1 MKYILDQK
9 RDNKSHNA
17 TGKAINDV
25 FAIMNECGVKVV
37 PGVPKDKSK
46 LLRVFDYPILIC
58 FCVFVA
64 GRGDSII
71 YVYKENTLKIKI
83 VNALRGIKGY
93 KTVCLINDV
102 NSIREGVPEKI
113 DEEFSLIGGANIIL
127 APNEGSIKFMR
138 ERGMKNEMI
147 PVKVWD
153 YLMNE
158 PGDEVTICGSVDT
171 EGDTEKRRASGNALH
186 VAFAGNLGKSAFIK
200 ELSEPSVLSD
210 KVIYHLWGDIEDEH
224 FFDNFENVIY
234 EGSVSAAE
242 LIDVIRE
249 KCDAGLVWD
258 GEKATQIAGVYGEY
272 LRFNNSHKCGC
283 YLAAGLPVIVWTGS
297 GAAYFVKESGC
308 GWCIDS
314 LADIEKIAKKY
325 VGDENAANEA
335 SWDSSAAISEVSKKV
350 RCGYYLKCAVEQI

>member
-25 FAIMNECGVKVV
+25 FTIMNECGVKVV

-46 LLRVFDYPILIC
+46 LLRILDYPILIG
-58 FCVFVA
+58 FCLFVV

-83 VNALRGIKGY
+83 VNALRGVKGY

-153 YLMNE
+153 YLMEE
-158 PGDEVTICGSVDT
+158 PRNGERVD
-171 EGDTEKRRASGNALH
+171 NVFH

-200 ELSEPSVLSD
+200 ELSEPSIQSD
-210 KVIYHLWGDIEDEH
+210 KVIYHLWGDMDDEH
-224 FFDNFENVIY
+224 AFDNYPNVVY

-242 LIDVIRE
+242 LIDAISA

-258 GEKATQIAGVYGEY
+258 GERATKIAGVYGEY

-297 GAAYFVKESGC
+297 GASYFVKQTGC

-314 LADIEKIAKKY
+314 LADVEKIAKKY
-325 VGDENAANEA
+325 VGDESAANGA

-350 RCGYYLKCAVEQI
+350 RTGYYLKSAIEMI

>member
-9 RDNKSHNA
+9 RDNISHNA

-46 LLRVFDYPILIC
+46 LLRVLDYPILIG

-153 YLMNE
+153 YLMEE
-158 PGDEVTICGSVDT
+158 PDGASVNGGRGEVHQ
-171 EGDTEKRRASGNALH
+171 ENALH

-200 ELSEPSVLSD
+200 ELSEPSIQSD

-224 FFDNFENVIY
+224 FFDGFENVVY

-242 LIDVIRE
+242 LIDAIST

-297 GAAYFVKESGC
+297 GASYFVKQTGC

-325 VGDENAANEA
+325 VGNESAANGTV
-335 SWDSSAAISEVSKKV
+335 WDSSIAISDVSKKV
-350 RCGYYLKCAVEQI
+350 RTGYYLKSAIEMIYGGIEND